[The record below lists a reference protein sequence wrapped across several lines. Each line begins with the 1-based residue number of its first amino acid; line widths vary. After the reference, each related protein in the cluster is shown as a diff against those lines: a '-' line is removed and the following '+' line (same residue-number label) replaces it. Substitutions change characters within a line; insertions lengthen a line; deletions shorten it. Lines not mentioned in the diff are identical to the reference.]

1 MRTLLV
7 AELPF
12 QLRAHPGVVLE
23 DLGDPADL
31 VLVAGQSAPITRV
44 EEIQEGERALRVLEL
59 RVLQLADHERTQLWS
74 GPAVLSL
81 GFLERGDRLAPRIT
95 ERHVVIG
102 APRIPAPHPLDERP
116 NPFVAD
122 TS

>member
-31 VLVAGQSAPITRV
+31 VLVAGQGAPITRV
-44 EEIQEGERALRVLEL
+44 EEIQDGERALRALQL
-59 RVLQLADHERTQLWS
+59 RVPQLADHARTQLWPR
-74 GPAVLSL
+74 PAVLRL
-81 GFLERGDRLAPRIT
+81 GFLARGARPAPRT
-95 ERHVVIG
+95 TDRSAARRAG
-102 APRIPAPHPLDERP
+102 RP
-116 NPFVAD
+116 G
-122 TS
+122 